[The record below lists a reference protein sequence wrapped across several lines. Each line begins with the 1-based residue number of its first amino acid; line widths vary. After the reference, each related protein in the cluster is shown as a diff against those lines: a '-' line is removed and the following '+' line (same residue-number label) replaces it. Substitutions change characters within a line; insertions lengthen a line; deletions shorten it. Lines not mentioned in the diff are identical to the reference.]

1 MKNLTDLSDKRIL
14 FIGGESALEKVVI
27 EHLQSMDAS
36 VEVYNPNVEGE
47 NKPHGQFD
55 GVVYGIVSSDFR
67 PLKMVSHDNLL
78 QIVNQNYFLFIDV
91 LRDLLK
97 SKGIKNNSS
106 IVVYSS
112 ISSIHAMKAKMAFSS
127 AKAALDAAVRCLAV
141 ELAPK
146 GIRINSIQKGGVDAD
161 FEKSHIQS
169 INVINDNATEKK
181 QLLGM
186 TAADEIANMTGFL
199 LSDAVKT
206 MTGTSIVIDSG
217 YTLL

>member
-27 EHLQSMDAS
+27 KQLLSMDAS

-141 ELAPK
+141 ELAPVMNINFFSFVELVRCLSLK
-146 GIRINSIQKGGVDAD
+146 GNFSP
-161 FEKSHIQS
+161 
-169 INVINDNATEKK
+169 N
-181 QLLGM
+181 GM
-186 TAADEIANMTGFL
+186 NIVGISDEIANMTGFL
-199 LSDAVKT
+199 LSDAVRT